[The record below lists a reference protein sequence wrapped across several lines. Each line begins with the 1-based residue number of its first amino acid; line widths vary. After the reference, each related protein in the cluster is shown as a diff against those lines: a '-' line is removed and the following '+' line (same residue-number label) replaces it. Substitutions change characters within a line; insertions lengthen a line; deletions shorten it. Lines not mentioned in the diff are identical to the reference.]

1 MEQQHSAHT
10 GGKDPGQGQ
19 GPGQEQGRTRKRSQG
34 PSQNPS
40 QGPSQSRGQSQSQG
54 PSGNEENRRR
64 RPSRGARSR
73 NGTASA
79 SSAGPADSSA
89 GSASG
94 SASGSPAG
102 PSSGSPAAFSADEH
116 TSVASVG
123 GAVRESR
130 RRGGGAVRQEA
141 AALYQAQLRFPLIP
155 APLTEA
161 LSWLPRA
168 RLTALG
174 SGLLGVLLMVLT
186 GAADDWLLGGSSTVY
201 GGAFVVVSVACAS
214 WVRPT
219 DLVAAPVAVPL
230 AFTAGLFLISG
241 GAGHQSYM
249 DRMTN
254 LFPALAVNAFW
265 LYAGTLVA
273 VLIVTARKVA
283 LMVQQSR
290 VRALMEAEDA
300 EEEAAQAD

>member
-1 MEQQHSAHT
+1 VEQQHSAHT

-19 GPGQEQGRTRKRSQG
+19 GSGQEQGRTRKRSQG

-40 QGPSQSRGQSQSQG
+40 QGQQEGRVPSENQG
-54 PSGNEENRRR
+54 SSGNEENRRR
-64 RPSRGARSR
+64 RSSRGAKSR
-73 NGTASA
+73 NGTAAA
-79 SSAGPADSSA
+79 SSAGAAADAPADAPAGSAGSSA
-89 GSASG
+89 GPS
-94 SASGSPAG
+94 AG
-102 PSSGSPAAFSADEH
+102 PSAAERAPG
-116 TSVASVG
+116 ASL

-130 RRGGGAVRQEA
+130 RRTGTGAVRQEA

-174 SGLLGVLLMVLT
+174 SGLLGVLLMLLA

-201 GGAFVVVSVACAS
+201 GGAFIAVSVACAS

-241 GAGHQSYM
+241 GAGHQSYT
-249 DRMTN
+249 DRLTN

-300 EEEAAQAD
+300 EEEAAQADGSR